1 MSFVSETYALMPQKP
16 DVVLAPTAMV
26 SGTVLMQGSLLWSS
40 PYILVVLTNVALTT
54 RLYNLCYQA

>member
-26 SGTVLMQGSLLWSS
+26 SGFLMQGSLLWSS
-40 PYILVVLTNVALTT
+40 PYTGPMWP
-54 RLYNLCYQA
+54 